1 MDFLLKKTAS
11 FLGCKTMMRKIFLSF
26 FLLVITHCSIAQ
38 DNGVA
43 SPFIDTS
50 FTIGEDDESEI
61 EEDSDFAKDVLG
73 DTSVNFNDFLIS
85 KDSVAA
91 LKLKKDYGW
100 IKNIDS
106 FLLAQKKEDGKQAKI
121 IIKQNSGDSFLSKL
135 FNSGILKVIMWVIA
149 AAVVLFIIY
158 KLFLSEAVF
167 GRRNVKT
174 GINLQN
180 DEEDEDL
187 VNDYDQLLRKAY
199 GEGNW
204 RFAMRFLFLK
214 TLQKLNEKELIKY
227 AVDKTNSAYVMELPS
242 AKKNDF
248 ASLALYYEYVWY
260 GKAEIGK
267 DIFDAIENKYN
278 NFLNKI

>member
-1 MDFLLKKTAS
+1 
-11 FLGCKTMMRKIFLSF
+11 MMRKIFLSF
-26 FLLVITHCSIAQ
+26 FLLVITYCAIAQ
-38 DNGVA
+38 DNGVVLP
-43 SPFIDTS
+43 SIDTS
-50 FTIGEDDESEI
+50 FTIGEDDESDM
-61 EEDSDFAKDVLG
+61 EEESEFAKDVLG
-73 DTSVNFNDFLIS
+73 DTTVNFNDFLIS
-85 KDSVAA
+85 KDSVAS

-121 IIKQNSGDSFLSKL
+121 VTKQNSGSSFLDNL
-135 FNSGILKVIMWVIA
+135 FNSGILQVIMWVIA

-158 KLFLSEAVF
+158 KIFLSEAVF
-167 GRRNVKT
+167 GRRNVKA

-187 VNDYDQLLRKAY
+187 VNDYDQLLRKAHV
-199 GEGNW
+199 EGNW

-227 AVDKTNSAYVMELPS
+227 AVDKTNSAYVLELPS

-267 DIFDAIENKYN
+267 DTFDAIENKFN